1 MADWH
6 DRFYRYF
13 EVQSAN
19 TPDLLRE
26 AMSLRYQVYCVERT
40 YNDHQLYQDGLEKDE
55 FDQTS
60 AQSVLRH
67 LESGEVAATVRLIR
81 PTAEIECGLL
91 PMELHC
97 QIDPEFRSKISGIP
111 REQIGEISRLAVSK
125 QFRRRLGEE
134 RTTQGAIEIST
145 PQQRRPDDRR
155 SIMPLITLG
164 LFQAIVTMSSEQ
176 DITFWMAVMEPQL
189 LRLLRGFGVAF
200 VQIGPAANYHGK
212 RIPCVGRIS
221 QVLAEIRRSRPDVW
235 EFLTQNGINTGG
247 TPCRLEAHPDFCSG
261 RGYGKAIEFSETD
274 FVCKD

>member
-26 AMSLRYQVYCVERT
+26 AMSLRYQVYCVERA
-40 YNDHQLYQDGLEKDE
+40 YADHKLYQDGLEKDE
-55 FDQTS
+55 FDHIS
-60 AQSVLRH
+60 VQSVLRH
-67 LESGEVAATVRLIR
+67 LESREVAATVRLIR
-81 PTAEIECGLL
+81 PSAEIESGLL

-97 QIDPEFRSKISGIP
+97 QIDPEFRSKISDIP

-134 RTTQGAIEIST
+134 KTTQGAIESST
-145 PQQRRPDDRR
+145 LHQQHLDDRR

-176 DITFWMAVMEPQL
+176 DITFWIAVMEPQL

-200 VQIGPAANYHGK
+200 VQVGPTTNYHGK

-221 QVLAEIRRSRPDVW
+221 QVLAGVRLSRPDVW
-235 EFLTQNGINTGG
+235 EFLTQNGTNTGG
-247 TPCRLEAHPDFCSG
+247 VPCGFELEGRPDFCSEIA
-261 RGYGKAIEFSETD
+261 AIKPSNLPERIF
-274 FVCKD
+274 